1 MVVEMKSKTLD
12 EYRQE
17 MLNKTFGWL
26 TVLDVFR
33 DEKTHNRLA
42 KCKCKCGN
50 ITIKEMR
57 KVYNGHT
64 TSCGCYNTS
73 KEKANKLRQSW
84 ANDPERC
91 KSQANKLKQYYENHP
106 ETSETIS
113 QKVSKFYDENPD
125 KALARGKLYSEWA
138 ANNKDKLSEIGKTH
152 SQYYKDNP
160 EVGATA
166 GKKIAQFYKDNPDA
180 LKARVAKRSET
191 MKNNPDIQNI
201 ITEKCREWS
210 KNNKDKIREIA
221 IKNSN
226 FYKNI
231 RKLTDYSELIEW
243 VHPDQIDDLLNGN
256 IASQEMIKTRCP
268 KCGDYEEH
276 SLHNLFLVKSGKLK
290 VDSLPL
296 CRKCYNS
303 NTSSKA
309 EQELADYVSTLYNGD
324 VIKNDRSIISPYE
337 LDLYYPEKKIA
348 IEFNGDYWH
357 SVQCGKSKDYHL
369 NKYKLCK
376 EKGIRLISI
385 FEHDYKFNRDK
396 VLQLLNDIFIG
407 HDKLYAR
414 NCEIKQ
420 VSNDEKLK
428 FINKYH
434 FDGDSKYSTI
444 SYGLYYNDELISCMT
459 FGKLRGQNKLRDNP
473 HHYELIRFITKSGI
487 TVIGG
492 ASKLFKHF
500 IKDYNPEYILCYSDN
515 DFFNGDIYSKLGFKL
530 KSLGENSIDYIWVNN
545 SNYRT
550 RHQTMPYKLLKQYP
564 EYNNIEINGSKENYI
579 MEDLGYCKVY
589 RCGNSIWEWH
599 S

>member
-1 MVVEMKSKTLD
+1 MAVEMKSKTLD

-138 ANNKDKLSEIGKTH
+138 ARRNYSSTSL
-152 SQYYKDNP
+152 
-160 EVGATA
+160 
-166 GKKIAQFYKDNPDA
+166 KII
-180 LKARVAKRSET
+180 
-191 MKNNPDIQNI
+191 IQNI
-201 ITEKCREWS
+201 
-210 KNNKDKIREIA
+210 
-221 IKNSN
+221 
-226 FYKNI
+226 Y
-231 RKLTDYSELIEW
+231 
-243 VHPDQIDDLLNGN
+243 
-256 IASQEMIKTRCP
+256 
-268 KCGDYEEH
+268 
-276 SLHNLFLVKSGKLK
+276 
-290 VDSLPL
+290 
-296 CRKCYNS
+296 
-303 NTSSKA
+303 
-309 EQELADYVSTLYNGD
+309 YV
-324 VIKNDRSIISPYE
+324 I
-337 LDLYYPEKKIA
+337 
-348 IEFNGDYWH
+348 H
-357 SVQCGKSKDYHL
+357 
-369 NKYKLCK
+369 
-376 EKGIRLISI
+376 
-385 FEHDYKFNRDK
+385 
-396 VLQLLNDIFIG
+396 
-407 HDKLYAR
+407 
-414 NCEIKQ
+414 
-420 VSNDEKLK
+420 
-428 FINKYH
+428 
-434 FDGDSKYSTI
+434 
-444 SYGLYYNDELISCMT
+444 
-459 FGKLRGQNKLRDNP
+459 
-473 HHYELIRFITKSGI
+473 
-487 TVIGG
+487 
-492 ASKLFKHF
+492 
-500 IKDYNPEYILCYSDN
+500 DN
-515 DFFNGDIYSKLGFKL
+515 DFFTGDIYSKLGFKL
-530 KSLGENSIDYIWVNN
+530 KSLGENSIDYMWVNN

-599 S
+599 H